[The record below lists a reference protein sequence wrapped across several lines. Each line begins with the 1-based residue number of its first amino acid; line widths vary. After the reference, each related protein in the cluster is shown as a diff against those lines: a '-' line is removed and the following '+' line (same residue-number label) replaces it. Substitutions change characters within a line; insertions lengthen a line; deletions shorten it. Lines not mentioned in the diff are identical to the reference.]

1 MENAQLSLTFLQ
13 IVITAIAAIAASSG
27 FWAYINRK
35 RNTGSL
41 TRRLLIGLAHDRIVT
56 LSLEYIHRGWITQ
69 EEHENLCVF
78 LYNPYQLMD
87 GNGSVFRLMD
97 EINKLPIRAIP
108 LENIL
113 KETENDV
120 RK

>member
-1 MENAQLSLTFLQ
+1 MEQTYLSVTILQ
-13 IVITAIAAIAASSG
+13 VIVTAITAIAASSG
-27 FWAYINRK
+27 FWAFINRK

-78 LYNPYQLMD
+78 LYNPYHLM
-87 GNGSVFRLMD
+87 GANGSVLRLMD

-113 KETENDV
+113 KECENDA
-120 RK
+120 R